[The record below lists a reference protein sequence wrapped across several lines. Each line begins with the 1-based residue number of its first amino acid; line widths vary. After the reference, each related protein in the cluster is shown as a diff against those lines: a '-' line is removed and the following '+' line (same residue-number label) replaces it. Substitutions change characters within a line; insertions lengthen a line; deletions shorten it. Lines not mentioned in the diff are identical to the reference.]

1 MRGFAENFATAA
13 SQAEAPRLCPL
24 VICSIANHSEQK
36 MKDSGTQTRILI
48 AVAGSVF
55 RARLRS
61 VLESNS
67 DFTIV
72 GEASNVTQ
80 ALALA
85 RQMAPDVLLLDVAIG
100 PRPEPGVLQDIST
113 LDKRI
118 RVILLTADVTKNE
131 ILYALQ
137 CGVRGVLR
145 KNSAASLLLKSIQC
159 VMNGELWVS
168 RKLVADLVD
177 TLWKA
182 YAIRPP
188 ETSAPS
194 KEPAFRETVTLA
206 RRQARKRKS
215 TKQPQ
220 LITPVASPDAKTYR
234 LTRRELDIIN
244 AIVNGQSNRTI
255 AATYRI
261 SEPTVKHHLMH
272 IFDKLGVHS
281 RLELAVFALHH
292 KLIILPDA

>member
-1 MRGFAENFATAA
+1 ARAKHRPHPY
-13 SQAEAPRLCPL
+13 APF
-24 VICSIANHSEQK
+24 VTCSIANHSEQK
-36 MKDSGTQTRILI
+36 MKDSPTQTRILI

-55 RARLRS
+55 RARLRL
-61 VLESNS
+61 VLESNRNL
-67 DFTIV
+67 TIV
-72 GEASNVTQ
+72 GEASKVTQ

-100 PRPEPGVLQDIST
+100 PRPEPRVLQGISA
-113 LDKRI
+113 LDKHI

-159 VMNGELWVS
+159 VTNGELWVS

-177 TLWKA
+177 TLCKR
-182 YAIRPP
+182 YAIIQPP
-188 ETSAPS
+188 ETSAS
-194 KEPAFRETVTLA
+194 SQEPAFIETVTVA
-206 RRQARKRKS
+206 RQQERKRKS
-215 TKQPQ
+215 NKQPKA
-220 LITPVASPDAKTYR
+220 TTSVASPDAKKYR

-244 AIVNGQSNRTI
+244 AIVNGQNNRTI

-261 SEPTVKHHLMH
+261 S
-272 IFDKLGVHS
+272 
-281 RLELAVFALHH
+281 
-292 KLIILPDA
+292 